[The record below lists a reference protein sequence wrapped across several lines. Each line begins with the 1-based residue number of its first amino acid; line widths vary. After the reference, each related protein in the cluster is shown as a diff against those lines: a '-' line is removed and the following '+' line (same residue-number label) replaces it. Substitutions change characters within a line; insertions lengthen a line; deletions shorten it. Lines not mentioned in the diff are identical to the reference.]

1 MYYIV
6 DTRKS
11 QFLTVDFEW
20 VDLKE
25 TEKSCMPLATRN
37 LEYARTVCAW
47 MSKERSQVSPYSQ
60 RRLNKSGVVTQ
71 TQEDTLLP
79 AWGRLQCGQ
88 LLELD
93 GKKGGELF
101 WAELRKIRQ
110 ETQPDLA
117 QKEGE
122 VTKEEKIPRTVKV
135 CTVQSSIPY
144 TYTPFCIKAK
154 ETLKLFLE
162 LCEMMEQRKTEAQ
175 ACIKDEDKKLGDLM
189 HIAEFSNF
197 SVINGYRVYKS
208 IQQSR
213 DVRRQAKDDL
223 SLMEVIAP
231 LMDEEMQ
238 KCARKALIK
247 LDQMDKRTYVTRVM
261 DSNQV
266 AQLSRNILISE
277 KENG

>member
-25 TEKSCMPLATRN
+25 TENSCTPLATRN

-60 RRLNKSGVVTQ
+60 RRLNKSGLVTQ
-71 TQEDTLLP
+71 THEDTLLP
-79 AWGRLQCGQ
+79 ALERIQCGQ
-88 LLELD
+88 LIESE

-101 WAELRKIRQ
+101 RAELRKIRQ

-208 IQQSR
+208 IQQAR
-213 DVRRQAKDDL
+213 GVRRQAKDDL